1 MKNKNDNFTLI
12 VNGEKIDTVDISQ
25 LAIMSDNYEKTIINQ
40 ENPLLDRARLLVNK
54 MEKYIQ
60 NKHL

>member
-1 MKNKNDNFTLI
+1 MKHKNNDFTLI
-12 VNGEKIDTVDISQ
+12 VNGEKIETVDISK
-25 LAIMSDNYEKTIINQ
+25 LAIMSDNYEETIISQ